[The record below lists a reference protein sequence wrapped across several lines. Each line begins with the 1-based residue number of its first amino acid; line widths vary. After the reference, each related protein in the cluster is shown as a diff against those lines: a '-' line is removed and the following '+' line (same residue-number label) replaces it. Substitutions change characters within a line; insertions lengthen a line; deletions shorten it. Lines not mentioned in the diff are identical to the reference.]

1 MSQGQKVI
9 KYLAISLA
17 FLIIFSIVYGAY
29 SLVVTIVSS
38 FTDDTIIDRDIIDD
52 EDNINSKYLK
62 IELVSSELLIQEG
75 ERFLVNTDN
84 KYVNVVQ
91 DGDRVVVKEKSHLS
105 IDPDKNLVKVTVPK
119 DFSFDKVDISGGAG
133 KIKINRILSKIL
145 NLDLGAGLLEIDY
158 LDIGKVTKIEG
169 GAGKIVIRDGRM
181 NNLNLDIGAGSV
193 EVTGWILGDS
203 EIDSGVGKLVVNLTG
218 VVDDYQISLD
228 KGIGA
233 IKYNNSEVSKNRV
246 IGTGR
251 NKLEIDG
258 GIGTIDVFISE

>member
-1 MSQGQKVI
+1 M
-9 KYLAISLA
+9 
-17 FLIIFSIVYGAY
+17 
-29 SLVVTIVSS
+29 
-38 FTDDTIIDRDIIDD
+38 
-52 EDNINSKYLK
+52 
-62 IELVSSELLIQEG
+62 
-75 ERFLVNTDN
+75 
-84 KYVNVVQ
+84 
-91 DGDRVVVKEKSHLS
+91 
-105 IDPDKNLVKVTVPK
+105 
-119 DFSFDKVDISGGAG
+119 
-133 KIKINRILSKIL
+133 
-145 NLDLGAGLLEIDY
+145 
-158 LDIGKVTKIEG
+158 TKIEG

-233 IKYNNSEVSKNRV
+233 IKYNNLEVSKNRV

-258 GIGTIDVFISE
+258 GIGTIDVFVSE